1 MNTNNRPPTSLGNPV
16 TAGSVLLPALNV
28 EARRTLE
35 RHGCTVS
42 RDEEAYVITYP
53 LDTVKRMMLP
63 TMPVTRNYRV
73 FLPDGY
79 ELIESHDHRRAISQ
93 VFYTPDGEKGAALG
107 GRCGCRGY
115 ARGIL

>member
-1 MNTNNRPPTSLGNPV
+1 MSANHSAAPSQGELV
-16 TAGSVLLPALNV
+16 TAGSVLLLALHV
-28 EARRTLE
+28 AARNTLE
-35 RHGCTVS
+35 RHCCTVS
-42 RDEEAYVITYP
+42 RDGEAYVITYP

-93 VFYTPDGEKGAALG
+93 VFYTPDSE
-107 GRCGCRGY
+107 
-115 ARGIL
+115 